1 MRFYVKGRNHMK
13 RNLVVVLPVLREEH
27 RAKILSAAEKHG
39 FTAAFFTNDQ
49 EALPALVDA
58 EVILGQSDFLA
69 RNAPNLRWLCTPSAG
84 VNQFLPP
91 DAFAAP
97 DAMLSN
103 SSGAYGVTIAEH
115 IVMVTLELM
124 RRQVEYNEIV
134 NRRAWRRDLPI
145 RSIHGSRITLFG
157 TGDIGREAVLRLRAF
172 CPRCVIGMNRSG
184 RNPGNLFDRIVTE
197 NELDGVLP
205 DTDLLILS
213 LPDTKDTRGIL
224 NAHRLALLPRDAFL
238 VNVGRGSAIDQQA
251 LEALLRDGHF
261 SGAALDV
268 FEREPLPAESSLW
281 ECPRLLITPHVA
293 GNMTLDYTVEKIISQ
308 FLEDF
313 ERYCSGLPPIHLVD
327 RSIGY

>member
-1 MRFYVKGRNHMK
+1 MRRKM
-13 RNLVVVLPVLREEH
+13 VVVLPVLGSEQCEQ
-27 RAKILSAAEKHG
+27 ISLSAATHG
-39 FTAAFFTNDQ
+39 FDVSFFTEAQ
-49 EALPALVDA
+49 EALPALADA
-58 EVILGQSDFLA
+58 EVILGQSELLS
-69 RNAPNLRWLCTPSAG
+69 RNAPKLRWLCTPSAG
-84 VNQFLPP
+84 VNQFLSS
-91 DAFAAP
+91 DAFAEP
-97 DAMLSN
+97 NAMLSN

-124 RRQVEYNEIV
+124 RRQTEYNEIV
-134 NRRAWRRDLPI
+134 SQRAWRRDLPI
-145 RSIHGSRITLFG
+145 RSIHGSRITLLG
-157 TGDIGREAVLRLRAF
+157 TGDIGREAAVRLRAF
-172 CPRCVIGMNRSG
+172 SPHSLIGMNRSG
-184 RNPGNLFDRIVTE
+184 RNPRNLFDRVITE
-197 NELDGVLP
+197 NELDSVLP

-251 LEALLRDGHF
+251 LEALLRDGHL

-268 FEREPLPAESSLW
+268 FEQEPVPVDSTLW
-281 ECPRLLITPHVA
+281 TCPRLLITPHVA
-293 GNMTLDYTVEKIISQ
+293 GNMTLDYTVEKIIAQ

>member
-1 MRFYVKGRNHMK
+1 MK
-13 RNLVVVLPVLREEH
+13 RTIVTVLPALNEEH
-27 RAKILSAAEKHG
+27 RAQIAAAAEKRG
-39 FTAAFFTNDQ
+39 FEALFFDTVDQ
-49 EALPALVDA
+49 ALPALWEA
-58 EVILGQSDFLA
+58 EIAFGQSADLA
-69 RNAPNLRWLCTPSAG
+69 KSSPRLRWLCTPSAG
-84 VNQFLPP
+84 VNQFLSS
-91 DAFAAP
+91 DAFAEP
-97 DAMLSN
+97 NAMLSN

-124 RRQVEYNEIV
+124 RRQTEYNEIV
-134 NRRAWRRDLPI
+134 SQRAWRRDLPI
-145 RSIHGSRITLFG
+145 RSIHGSRIALLG
-157 TGDIGREAVLRLRAF
+157 TGDIGREAAVRLRAF
-172 CPRCVIGMNRSG
+172 SPHSLIGMNRSG
-184 RNPGNLFDRIVTE
+184 RNPGNLFDRVITE
-197 NELDGVLP
+197 NELDSVLP

-251 LEALLRDGHF
+251 LEALLRDGHL

-268 FEREPLPAESSLW
+268 FEQEPVPVDSTLW
-281 ECPRLLITPHVA
+281 TCPRLLITPHVA
-293 GNMTLDYTVEKIISQ
+293 GNMTLDYTVEIIIAQ

>member
-1 MRFYVKGRNHMK
+1 MRRKM
-13 RNLVVVLPVLREEH
+13 VVVLPVLGSEH
-27 RAKILSAAEKHG
+27 CEQISLSAATHG
-39 FTAAFFTNDQ
+39 FDVSFFTEAQ
-49 EALPALVDA
+49 EALPALADA
-58 EVILGQSDFLA
+58 EVILGQSELLS
-69 RNAPNLRWLCTPSAG
+69 RNAPKLRWLCTPSAG
-84 VNQFLPP
+84 VNQFLSS
-91 DAFAAP
+91 DAFAEP
-97 DAMLSN
+97 NAMLSN

-124 RRQVEYNEIV
+124 RRQTEYNEIV
-134 NRRAWRRDLPI
+134 SQRAWRRDLPI
-145 RSIHGSRITLFG
+145 RSIHGSRITLLG
-157 TGDIGREAVLRLRAF
+157 TGDIGREAAVRLRAF
-172 CPRCVIGMNRSG
+172 SPHSLIGMNRSG
-184 RNPGNLFDRIVTE
+184 RNPRNLFDRVITE
-197 NELDGVLP
+197 NELDSVLP

-251 LEALLRDGHF
+251 LEALLRDGHL

-268 FEREPLPAESSLW
+268 FEQEPVPVDSTLW
-281 ECPRLLITPHVA
+281 TCPRLLITPHVA
-293 GNMTLDYTVEKIISQ
+293 GNMTLDYTVEKIIAQ

>member
-1 MRFYVKGRNHMK
+1 MRRKM
-13 RNLVVVLPVLREEH
+13 VVVLPVLGSEH
-27 RAKILSAAEKHG
+27 CEQISLSAAAHG
-39 FTAAFFTNDQ
+39 FDVSFFTEAQ
-49 EALPALVDA
+49 EALPALADA
-58 EVILGQSDFLA
+58 EVILGQSELLS
-69 RNAPNLRWLCTPSAG
+69 RNAPKLRWLCTPSAG
-84 VNQFLPP
+84 VNQFLSS
-91 DAFAAP
+91 DAFAEP
-97 DAMLSN
+97 NAMLSN

-124 RRQVEYNEIV
+124 RRQTEYNEIV
-134 NRRAWRRDLPI
+134 SQRAWRRDLPI
-145 RSIHGSRITLFG
+145 RSIHGSRIALLG
-157 TGDIGREAVLRLRAF
+157 TGDIGREAAVRLRAF
-172 CPRCVIGMNRSG
+172 SPHSLIGMNRSG
-184 RNPGNLFDRIVTE
+184 RNPRNLFDRVITE
-197 NELDGVLP
+197 NELDSVLP

-251 LEALLRDGHF
+251 LEALLRDGHL

-268 FEREPLPAESSLW
+268 FEQEPVPVDSTLW
-281 ECPRLLITPHVA
+281 TCPRLLITPHVA
-293 GNMTLDYTVEKIISQ
+293 GNMTLDYTVEKIIAQ

>member
-1 MRFYVKGRNHMK
+1 MRRKM
-13 RNLVVVLPVLREEH
+13 VVVLPVLGSEYCEQ
-27 RAKILSAAEKHG
+27 ISLSAATHG
-39 FTAAFFTNDQ
+39 FDVSFFTEAQ
-49 EALPALVDA
+49 EALPALADA
-58 EVILGQSDFLA
+58 EVILGQSELLS
-69 RNAPNLRWLCTPSAG
+69 RNAPKLRWLCTPSAG
-84 VNQFLPP
+84 VNQFLSS
-91 DAFAAP
+91 DAFAEP
-97 DAMLSN
+97 NAMLSN

-124 RRQVEYNEIV
+124 RRQTEYNEIV
-134 NRRAWRRDLPI
+134 SQRAWRRDLPI
-145 RSIHGSRITLFG
+145 RSIHGSRITLLG
-157 TGDIGREAVLRLRAF
+157 TGDIGREAAVRLRAF
-172 CPRCVIGMNRSG
+172 SPHSLIGMNRSG
-184 RNPGNLFDRIVTE
+184 RNPGNLFDRVITE
-197 NELDGVLP
+197 NELDSVLP

-251 LEALLRDGHF
+251 LEALLRDGHL

-268 FEREPLPAESSLW
+268 FEQEPVPVDSTLW
-281 ECPRLLITPHVA
+281 TCPRLLITPHVA
-293 GNMTLDYTVEKIISQ
+293 GNMTLDYTVEKIIAQ

>member
-1 MRFYVKGRNHMK
+1 MRRKM
-13 RNLVVVLPVLREEH
+13 VVVLPVLGSEH
-27 RAKILSAAEKHG
+27 CEQISLSAAAHG
-39 FTAAFFTNDQ
+39 FDVSFFTEAQ
-49 EALPALVDA
+49 EALPALADA
-58 EVILGQSDFLA
+58 EVILGQSELLS
-69 RNAPNLRWLCTPSAG
+69 RNAPKLRWLCTPSAG
-84 VNQFLPP
+84 VNQFLSS
-91 DAFAAP
+91 DAFAEP
-97 DAMLSN
+97 NAMLSN

-124 RRQVEYNEIV
+124 RRQTEYNEIV
-134 NRRAWRRDLPI
+134 SQRAWRRDLPI
-145 RSIHGSRITLFG
+145 RSIHGSRITLLG
-157 TGDIGREAVLRLRAF
+157 TGDIGREAAVRLRAF
-172 CPRCVIGMNRSG
+172 SPHSLIGMNRSG
-184 RNPGNLFDRIVTE
+184 RNPRNLFDRVITE
-197 NELDGVLP
+197 NELDSVLP

-251 LEALLRDGHF
+251 LEALLRDGHL

-268 FEREPLPAESSLW
+268 FEQEPVPVDSTLW
-281 ECPRLLITPHVA
+281 TCPRLLITPHVA
-293 GNMTLDYTVEKIISQ
+293 GNMTLDYTVEKIIAQ

>member
-1 MRFYVKGRNHMK
+1 MRRKM
-13 RNLVVVLPVLREEH
+13 VVVLPVLGSEH
-27 RAKILSAAEKHG
+27 CEQISLSAAAHG
-39 FTAAFFTNDQ
+39 FDVSFFTEAQ
-49 EALPALVDA
+49 EALPALADA
-58 EVILGQSDFLA
+58 EVILGQSELLS
-69 RNAPNLRWLCTPSAG
+69 RNAPKLRWLCTPSAG
-84 VNQFLPP
+84 VNQFLSS
-91 DAFAAP
+91 DAFAEP
-97 DAMLSN
+97 NAMLSN

-124 RRQVEYNEIV
+124 RRQTEYNEIV
-134 NRRAWRRDLPI
+134 SQRAWRRDLPI
-145 RSIHGSRITLFG
+145 RSIHGSRIALLG
-157 TGDIGREAVLRLRAF
+157 TGDIGREAAVRLRAF
-172 CPRCVIGMNRSG
+172 SPHSLIGMNRSG
-184 RNPGNLFDRIVTE
+184 RNPGNLFDRVITE
-197 NELDGVLP
+197 NELDSVLP

-251 LEALLRDGHF
+251 LEALLRDGHL

-268 FEREPLPAESSLW
+268 FEQEPVPVDSTLW
-281 ECPRLLITPHVA
+281 TCPRLLITPHVA
-293 GNMTLDYTVEKIISQ
+293 GNMTLDYTVEKIIAQ